1 MLSLNEPPGAAVIGA
16 SGSWKEVTVGAAV
29 CGTLLDAERTP
40 PVRRLA
46 RSEAR
51 LLEDMA
57 DSDDGGRVDD

>member
-1 MLSLNEPPGAAVIGA
+1 MESLKEPPGAAVMGA

-29 CGTLLDAERTP
+29 CGALLDAERTP

-51 LLEDMA
+51 LLADMA
-57 DSDDGGRVDD
+57 NVDDGGQMED